1 MLYPLSYE
9 GIDEMVSHGGYHVV
23 ENLAYDQREQYD
35 ARQREYDQ
43 QAKAARHDYLLV
55 VHVSPLGRKRKKPLN
70 RHGGLPSDWRCLL
83 SQEHLVILPLVVD
96 LLARE
101 DDVRVG
107 DAVLVG
113 KTDVVTAPTNLL
125 CDAGQ
130 RVTGLDDIAA
140 VTSGLHAELCIDLG
154 LDSIRIITGSGELI
168 ATILTV
174 APGACDNFG
183 GNSIDGLLAE
193 TCTSVD
199 LSLDLVIAST
209 EGTLAL
215 VTVAPLTSLDFVCED
230 GCLGR
235 ADVVDGV
242 LHLSVSRTKVR
253 LARVIVSVHA

>member
-55 VHVSPLGRKRKKPLN
+55 VHVSPFRRKRRKPLD

-107 DAVLVG
+107 DAILVG
-113 KTDVVTAPTNLL
+113 KADVVAAPTDLL

-140 VTSGLHAELCIDLG
+140 VTGGLYAELCIDLG
-154 LDSIRIITGSGELI
+154 LDSIRIIAGGGEPI
-168 ATILTV
+168 AAVLTV
-174 APGACDNFG
+174 APGACDNLG

-193 TCTSVD
+193 TSTSVD
-199 LSLDLVIAST
+199 LSLDLVIAGA

-215 VTVAPLTSLDFVCED
+215 VTVAPLASLDFVGKD
-230 GCLGR
+230 RRIGR

-242 LHLSVSRTKVR
+242 LHLSVSGTKIR
-253 LARVIVSVHA
+253 LASVTVSVHA